1 MTPKS
6 LLRHR
11 EATSPQAALVT
22 GAFEPV
28 LDDASVTDPGA
39 VRRVVLCSG
48 KVFYE
53 IDHARRESAATDVA
67 VVRLEQLYPFP
78 ADALAARLARYR
90 GAADV
95 CWAQEEPRN
104 MGAWS
109 FVQERLAR
117 VLPDL
122 PLRYAGR
129 PQGSSTATGSHKR
142 HLAEQTALV
151 RDALGGAL
159 QAPTLS
165 RR

>member
-1 MTPKS
+1 
-6 LLRHR
+6 
-11 EATSPQAALVT
+11 
-22 GAFEPV
+22 
-28 LDDASVTDPGA
+28 
-39 VRRVVLCSG
+39 VLCSG

-53 IDHARRESAATDVA
+53 IDHARKESAATDVA

-78 ADALAARLARYR
+78 ADAVAARLARYR

-104 MGAWS
+104 MGAWT

-142 HLAEQTALV
+142 HLAEQAALV

-159 QAPTLS
+159 QAPTLA